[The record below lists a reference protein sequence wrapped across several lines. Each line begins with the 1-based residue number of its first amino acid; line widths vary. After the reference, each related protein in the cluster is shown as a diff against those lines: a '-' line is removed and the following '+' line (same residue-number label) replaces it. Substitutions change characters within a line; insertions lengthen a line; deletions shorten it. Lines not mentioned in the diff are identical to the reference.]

1 MTYRRCL
8 IVFAALAAVFASPAA
23 GAEDPPRVE
32 FSVLGVWTPGTT
44 GPAYPHSYD
53 PHPGY
58 AIPGSFVRQTLQ
70 VDSLSGRGLLAG
82 LDVYFGPTIGLRLS
96 AGRDENP
103 FSGVNRPVEMTYK
116 WTYFFPGP
124 GSIDAVRNT
133 TTEWPDTSGAL
144 RRTSLALEAL
154 ARLPLGPAVEIR
166 LTAGPQISWLGGDLQ
181 SLKYTELT
189 YERYG
194 ALFFDSYFVR
204 LRLPIQSVLAA
215 TAGAELSIRVSP
227 FLALRLR
234 GSYRGGTYEGT
245 PEIDAVYDY
254 NSGLDADA
262 PTLVRVKSKIVP
274 VPIVLSPSPF
284 YFGAGL
290 ALSFR

>member
-8 IVFAALAAVFASPAA
+8 IVFTAMAAVFAGLAA
-23 GAEDPPRVE
+23 GAENPPRVE
-32 FSVLGVWTPGTT
+32 FSVLGVWAPGTT
-44 GPAYPHSYD
+44 GPAYAHSYD

-82 LDVYFGPTIGLRLS
+82 LDVYFGPTMGIRFS

-103 FSGVNRPVEMTYK
+103 FSGVNTPVEMTYK
-116 WTYFFPGP
+116 WTYYFPGP
-124 GSIDAVRNT
+124 GFIDAVRNT
-133 TTEWPDTSGAL
+133 ATEWPATSGTL

-154 ARLPLGPAVEIR
+154 ARLPLGPLVEIR
-166 LTAGPQISWLGGDLQ
+166 LTAGPLLSRIGGDLQ
-181 SLKYTELT
+181 SLQYTELT
-189 YERYG
+189 YQRYG
-194 ALFFDSYFVR
+194 ALFFQSYFVR
-204 LRLPIQSVLAA
+204 LRLPVQSVLAA
-215 TAGAELSIRVSP
+215 TAGAELSIRISP

-245 PEIDAVYDY
+245 PEVDAVYDY
-254 NSGLDADA
+254 NSGLNVDA
-262 PTLVRVKSKIVP
+262 PTLIRVKSNIIP
-274 VPIVLSPSPF
+274 GPIVLSPSPF
-284 YFGAGL
+284 SFGAGL